1 LVIEAR
7 GLTKTYGDTLAVD
20 DLTFTVHPG
29 VVTGFLGPNGAGKST
44 TMRLILGLDRPSSGS
59 VTVNGKPFADHA
71 APMHEVGALLE
82 ARAIHTGRSARN
94 HLLAMAATS
103 GIGRR
108 RVEEVIE
115 MVGLGD
121 IASRRVGAFSLG
133 MGQRLG
139 VAAALLADP
148 DTLILDEPVNGLDPD
163 GIRWI
168 RTLLRRLAVEG
179 RTIFLSSH
187 LMSEMSVTADHVIV
201 VGKGRLL
208 RDQSMA
214 QFIADAS
221 TTAVR
226 VRSPQAGRLAALLQA
241 DGVTVGSDGT
251 DVLSVTGMSNEAIG
265 VAAAAAAIT
274 LYELTPQAAS
284 LEEAYMALTEQAVA
298 YRSSDPVMG
307 CAA

>member
-1 LVIEAR
+1 
-7 GLTKTYGDTLAVD
+7 
-20 DLTFTVHPG
+20 
-29 VVTGFLGPNGAGKST
+29 
-44 TMRLILGLDRPSSGS
+44 
-59 VTVNGKPFADHA
+59 
-71 APMHEVGALLE
+71 
-82 ARAIHTGRSARN
+82 
-94 HLLAMAATS
+94 
-103 GIGRR
+103 
-108 RVEEVIE
+108 
-115 MVGLGD
+115 
-121 IASRRVGAFSLG
+121 

-168 RTLLRRLAVEG
+168 RHLLRRLAGEG

-226 VRSPQAGRLAALLQA
+226 VRSPQAAQLAGLLRA
-241 DGVTVGSDGT
+241 DGVTVSSDGT
-251 DVLSVTGMSNEAIG
+251 DVLSVSGMSNEAIG
-265 VAAAAAAIT
+265 SAAAAAGVT

-298 YRSSDPVMG
+298 YRSADTVIGS
-307 CAA
+307 AA

>member
-1 LVIEAR
+1 VIEAR
-7 GLTKTYGDTLAVD
+7 GLTKRYGDTVAVD
-20 DLTFTVHPG
+20 GLTFTVHPG

-44 TMRLILGLDRPSSGS
+44 TMRLILGLDRPSAGS
-59 VTVNGKPFADHA
+59 VTVNGKPFAEHA

-108 RVEEVIE
+108 RVEQVIE

-121 IASRRVGAFSLG
+121 VASRRVGAFSLG

-168 RTLLRRLAVEG
+168 RHLLRRLAGEG

-226 VRSPQAGRLAALLQA
+226 VRSPQAAQLAGLLRA
-241 DGVTVGSDGT
+241 DGVTVSSDGT
-251 DVLSVTGMSNEAIG
+251 DVLSVSGMSNEAIG
-265 VAAAAAAIT
+265 SAAAAAGVT

-298 YRSSDPVMG
+298 YRSADTVIGS
-307 CAA
+307 AA